1 MFLKK
6 IMVATLSSVFLMS
19 TMSVQAATFGKS
31 SSSSSNGRS
40 SSFNSSNTNRSSSSF
55 NSTPSRNT
63 STNSANTN
71 SNRGSLSQGSSLGM
85 SRSSLA
91 NNVKSGN
98 YTAPTNGTTVAGNNP
113 VGNNNNNNNNNNY
126 NNNNNN
132 NRYANPSNN
141 AYNNN
146 SYNNG
151 NYNGNNQPQNKGY
164 GTGTVVGAAAVG
176 ALAGYALGSHNST
189 PTANNANYSNSAV
202 NGSPNNANNIN
213 GTSAVNGSPVAMDS
227 NGNYNTAPLAMAP
240 TANSGFSI
248 GSLIWS
254 LIKLIV
260 GVVIVYIIVKV
271 IMNFLNTRNK
281 SDSFSPIS
289 NTGTTTPIYNN
300 KTPEDE
306 IRDMKEDF
314 FIKFQD
320 SNRPSGIDYIRQ
332 NSNTIFFNAIEDMV
346 REQVESRIVK
356 VRQLEAELVDIT
368 QDGSRYIASVKY
380 HAVVSEG
387 DKGNMQDTEL
397 KEMWN
402 FVYENNRW
410 VIAGIDQL

>member
-113 VGNNNNNNNNNNY
+113 VGNNNNNNNNY
-126 NNNNNN
+126 NN

-189 PTANNANYSNSAV
+189 PTANNANNANYSNSAV

-260 GVVIVYIIVKV
+260 GVVILYIIVKV